1 MTNARLLSFTVLLGS
16 FLTPSLRA
24 TDLSRYREFEL
35 EANLATVAKQAGMK
49 LGEAKVVHQRP
60 AVIQELAWEAGPLD
74 SVNGIVFSFLN
85 GELFR
90 LVVDYDPYKTDGL
103 TVKDMIEALSVNYG
117 TAADP
122 LAEITVP
129 SGYGGEETVKVIARW
144 EDSQWSFNLVRFKYE
159 PSFALVALSKRL
171 QAEARASV
179 DEADRLDRIEAP
191 QREIARQN
199 TENQEKQLQ
208 QDKAR
213 LANKPGFRP

>member
-1 MTNARLLSFTVLLGS
+1 MNRLLSFSVLLLS
-16 FLTPSLRA
+16 FLAPSVRA
-24 TDLSRYREFEL
+24 NDLSRYREFEL
-35 EANLATVAKQAGMK
+35 EANLAAVATQAGMK
-49 LGEAKVVHQRP
+49 LGEAKVIHQRP

-90 LVVDYDPYKTDGL
+90 LVVDYDHYKTDGL
-103 TVKDMIEALSVNYG
+103 TVKDMIEALSSSYG
-117 TAADP
+117 TAVDP
-122 LAEITVP
+122 LAEIIVP

-171 QAEARASV
+171 NGEARAAV
-179 DEADRLDRIEAP
+179 EEAARLDRLEAP
-191 QREIARQN
+191 QREIERQN
-199 TENQEKQLQ
+199 TEDEQKQLQ